1 MKVSEAI
8 IKLSRIM
15 RDHGD
20 INLCVDT
27 EAAAFSTHVVDISDI
42 THVGNKKVVEAVG
55 DRRADGDLHVG
66 KQPLHRLRH
75 QVCRRVA
82 QNIEAFR

>member
-1 MKVSEAI
+1 MTAS
-8 IKLSRIM
+8 
-15 RDHGD
+15 
-20 INLCVDT
+20 
-27 EAAAFSTHVVDISDI
+27 ISLE
-42 THVGNKKVVEAVG
+42 VFRRKRLVALEVVVEAVV

-82 QNIEAFR
+82 QDIETFR